1 MSIINELERTELL
14 ECVREYGFCKGSEV
28 LWLHLYKNLPS
39 NKYKS
44 RTQIEYEVIERFRIP
59 KLSKST
65 FDKTYSLLNKIS
77 LKLDKDT
84 HKKFKLYAVEQ
95 NTSMSKIIKSHINEL
110 LNEDNK

>member
-1 MSIINELERTELL
+1 MKMSIINELERTELL

-77 LKLDKDT
+77 SKLMSSE
-84 HKKFKLYAVEQ
+84 FKENL
-95 NTSMSKIIKSHINEL
+95 INLSSVSPERGD
-110 LNEDNK
+110 ES